1 MIQPTVD
8 PLLPEGAAEAVP
20 APAPPVAEVLRA
32 GRARVNAALAR
43 VLDDVLLEAPARIGR
58 PVCYALDAGGK
69 RLRPVLCL
77 VAYEAVGGRQVGKA
91 AELACALEL
100 IHTYSL
106 VHDDLPCM
114 DDDDLR
120 RGRPTA
126 HRVFGNAAAAAAGA
140 ALIPLAAAAALR
152 GAGALELDDAAAA
165 AIVRELAAAA
175 GGGGMVKG
183 QWLDLQA
190 EGREVGLE
198 ELETIHRAKTGAL
211 LAAAP
216 RIGGLA
222 AGAAPAV
229 VQALGVYG
237 AHVGLA
243 FQIADDVL
251 DVTGTDEVLGKT
263 AGRDQALQ
271 KATYAALL
279 GVDRARLRARSEA
292 DSAVVALRDA
302 GLDAPALEALAYYA
316 AERDR

>member
-1 MIQPTVD
+1 MTSPTVD
-8 PLLPEGAAEAVP
+8 PPRPAALSEPTPAVAAEG
-20 APAPPVAEVLRA
+20 VLRA

-43 VLDDVLLEAPARIGR
+43 VLDDVLLEAPERVAR

-77 VAYEAVGGRQVGKA
+77 TAYEAVGGQDVARA
-91 AELACALEL
+91 AELACTLEL

-120 RGRPTA
+120 RGRPTT
-126 HRVFGNAAAAAAGA
+126 HRVFGDAAAAVGGA

-152 GAGALELDDAAAA
+152 GAAALELDDTVTA

-175 GGGGMVKG
+175 GGGGMVRG

-190 EGREVGLE
+190 EGRVVGLE

-216 RIGGLA
+216 RIGGIA
-222 AGAAPAV
+222 AGASPSV

-237 AHVGLA
+237 AHLGLA
-243 FQIADDVL
+243 FQIADDIL

-263 AGRDQALQ
+263 AGRDETLH

-292 DSAVVALRDA
+292 DSAVVALREA
-302 GLDAPALEALAYYA
+302 GLEAPALEALAYYA